1 MPNMLIFDAPTREKC
16 MIQRPITNT
25 PLQALVTLND
35 PQFVEAAR
43 SLGQR
48 LIKEGGDDTASRI
61 DYGFKL
67 ALSRP
72 ASEPEVKVIERVLGD
87 QLKRFRDDPNKAK
100 EFLAVGEIARDET
113 IDAVEHAAWMVVG
126 QLLLNMDETLTRG

>member
-1 MPNMLIFDAPTREKC
+1 

-43 SLGQR
+43 ALSQR
-48 LIKEGGDDTASRI
+48 LIKEGGHDTASRI

-72 ASEPEVKVIERVLGD
+72 VTAKETRVIERVLSA
-87 QLKRFRDDPNKAK
+87 QLTRFRNDPQKAK
-100 EFLAVGEIARDET
+100 QFLAVGQMARDES
-113 IDAVEHAAWMVVG
+113 IDLAEHAAWTVVA

>member
-1 MPNMLIFDAPTREKC
+1 MLIFDAPTREKC

-43 SLGQR
+43 ALGQR
-48 LIKEGGDDTASRI
+48 LIKEGGKDTASRVQL
-61 DYGFKL
+61 GFRL
-67 ALSRP
+67 VLSRP
-72 ASEPEVKVIERVLGD
+72 PTPDEVRVIERVLRN
-87 QLKRFRDDPNKAK
+87 QLTRFRSDPKRAT
-100 EFLAVGEIARDET
+100 EFLAVGDTARDDT
-113 IDAVEHAAWMVVG
+113 IDAAEHAAWMVIG

>member
-1 MPNMLIFDAPTREKC
+1 

-48 LIKEGGDDTASRI
+48 MIREGGDGTASRMHL
-61 DYGFKL
+61 GFNL
-67 ALSRP
+67 VLSRP
-72 ASEPEVKVIERVLGD
+72 PTPDEARVVERVLAN
-87 QLKRFRDDPNKAK
+87 QLSRFRSDPKKATD
-100 EFLAVGEIARDET
+100 FLAVGDQARDET
-113 IDAVEHAAWMVVG
+113 IDAAEHAAWMVIG
-126 QLLLNMDETLTRG
+126 QLLLNMDEALTRG

>member
-16 MIQRPITNT
+16 MIQRPVTNT

-43 SLGQR
+43 AFSQR
-48 LIKEGGDDTASRI
+48 LIKAGGNDTASRI
-61 DYGFKL
+61 DYGFRL
-67 ALSRP
+67 ALARP
-72 ASEPEVKVIERVLGD
+72 PTLEERKIIVGVLGE
-87 QLKRFRDDPNKAK
+87 QLTRFRNDQQKAK
-100 EFLAVGEIARDET
+100 QFLSVGQMARDESLD
-113 IDAVEHAAWMVVG
+113 IAEHAAWTVVA

>member
-1 MPNMLIFDAPTREKC
+1 

-43 SLGQR
+43 ALGQR
-48 LIKEGGDDTASRI
+48 LIKEGGNNTASRI

-72 ASEPEVKVIERVLGD
+72 ATESEVTVIERVLGE
-87 QLKRFRDDPNKAK
+87 QLKRFRDDPKKAK
-100 EFLAVGEIARDET
+100 EFLGVGEIPRDET

>member
-1 MPNMLIFDAPTREKC
+1 

-43 SLGQR
+43 ALAQR
-48 LIKEGGDDTASRI
+48 LIKQGGNNTLSRI
-61 DYGFKL
+61 DYGFRL

-72 ASEPEVKVIERVLGD
+72 ATQEESRVIERVLAD
-87 QLKRFRDDPNKAK
+87 QLTRFRNDPGKAK
-100 EFLAVGEIARDET
+100 EFLTVGEIPRDET
-113 IDAVEHAAWMVVG
+113 IDPIDHAAWMVIG